1 MREELARLIMLGTRG
16 KLVVVGNIIRSI
28 DRRNSILDVE
38 HLSNGLVTRPR
49 ILNLFGATGLDIN
62 LVELQ
67 GLDRVSVSSR
77 ITLDLDS
84 EGRTGRDMFTNGG
97 LGEIN
102 TETTTINITIQI
114 LEFFF
119 FNGIGVRGG
128 LDLEDLG
135 HQSTI
140 GTSSVVNPNTI
151 RMVLV
156 SIIIYFVYSIFKLP
170 EFELSREL
178 KLLVFGQ
185 INAVIK
191 SMLEK

>member
-1 MREELARLIMLGTRG
+1 
-16 KLVVVGNIIRSI
+16 
-28 DRRNSILDVE
+28 
-38 HLSNGLVTRPR
+38 
-49 ILNLFGATGLDIN
+49 
-62 LVELQ
+62 
-67 GLDRVSVSSR
+67 
-77 ITLDLDS
+77 
-84 EGRTGRDMFTNGG
+84 
-97 LGEIN
+97 
-102 TETTTINITIQI
+102 
-114 LEFFF
+114 
-119 FNGIGVRGG
+119 VRGG